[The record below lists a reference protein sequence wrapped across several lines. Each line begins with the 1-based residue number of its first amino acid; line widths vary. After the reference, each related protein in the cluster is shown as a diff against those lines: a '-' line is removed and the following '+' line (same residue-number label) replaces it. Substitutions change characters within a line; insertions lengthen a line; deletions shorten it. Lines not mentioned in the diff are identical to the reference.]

1 MVYERR
7 LQDNEDSD
15 KRNRNE
21 ISKLQRDI
29 QDLVRENDD
38 RTQELNVKTIDY

>member
-1 MVYERR
+1 M
-7 LQDNEDSD
+7 D

-29 QDLVRENDD
+29 QDITRENQD
-38 RTQELNVKTIDY
+38 QAYEINVK